1 MELINHGIVFTLL
14 YQTGFN
20 NVIEMLQQ
28 KFTKIELKLKIMK
41 NIILAI
47 AFVTAFA
54 ACNSK
59 KSETRDIQLLN
70 DSSAYKNDMY
80 SDTSNMTQVEPVAV
94 PVTRTPRSVAPR
106 RTTSVSH
113 TNTSASTSNSG
124 AGTSTQT
131 TQTTTRK
138 KGWSSAAKGA
148 VIGGGAGAIGGAII
162 SKKKPVQGAII
173 GGVVG
178 AAGGYII
185 GKDIDKKKGR

>member
-1 MELINHGIVFTLL
+1 
-14 YQTGFN
+14 
-20 NVIEMLQQ
+20 
-28 KFTKIELKLKIMK
+28 MK

-80 SDTSNMTQVEPVAV
+80 SDTSNMTKVEPVAA

-131 TQTTTRK
+131 TTRK

-162 SKKKPVQGAII
+162 SKKEPVQGAII

>member
-1 MELINHGIVFTLL
+1 
-14 YQTGFN
+14 
-20 NVIEMLQQ
+20 
-28 KFTKIELKLKIMK
+28 MK
-41 NIILAI
+41 IILF
-47 AFVTAFA
+47 AFALVTAFT

-59 KSETRDIQLLN
+59 KSETRDIQLLA
-70 DSSAYKNDMY
+70 DSSAYNNNMY
-80 SDTSNMTQVEPVAV
+80 SDTSNMTQALTTPATV

-106 RTTSVSH
+106 RTTSS
-113 TNTSASTSNSG
+113 NTGSNTPTSSNSG
-124 AGTSTQT
+124 SGNTSTQT

-162 SKKKPVQGAII
+162 SRKKPVQGAII

-185 GKDIDKKKGR
+185 GKDMDKRNNRLIGE

>member
-1 MELINHGIVFTLL
+1 
-14 YQTGFN
+14 
-20 NVIEMLQQ
+20 MLQTIVH
-28 KFTKIELKLKIMK
+28 KKTKLKLKNMK
-41 NIILAI
+41 NILLAFTVVI
-47 AFVTAFA
+47 GFA

-70 DSSAYKNDMY
+70 DSSAYNNDMY
-80 SDTSNMTQVEPVAV
+80 SDTSNMTQVQPVAV
-94 PVTRTPRSVAPR
+94 PVTRSPRSVAPR
-106 RTTSVSH
+106 RTKPVNNTS
-113 TNTSASTSNSG
+113 TSASTSNSG
-124 AGTSTQT
+124 SPTSTQT
-131 TQTTTRK
+131 SQTTTRK

-162 SKKKPVQGAII
+162 SKKKPVKGAII

>member
-1 MELINHGIVFTLL
+1 
-14 YQTGFN
+14 
-20 NVIEMLQQ
+20 
-28 KFTKIELKLKIMK
+28 MK
-41 NIILAI
+41 NILLAL
-47 AFVTAFA
+47 AVMVGFA

-59 KSETRDIQLLN
+59 KSETRDIRLLN
-70 DSSAYKNDMY
+70 DSSAYNNDMY
-80 SDTSNMTQVEPVAV
+80 SDTSNMTQAEPVAV

-106 RTTSVSH
+106 TTTSGTH
-113 TNTSASTSNSG
+113 TKTSSSTSSG
-124 AGTSTQT
+124 SGTSTQT

>member
-1 MELINHGIVFTLL
+1 
-14 YQTGFN
+14 
-20 NVIEMLQQ
+20 
-28 KFTKIELKLKIMK
+28 MK
-41 NIILAI
+41 NILLAF
-47 AFVTAFA
+47 AVVTAFA

-59 KSETRDIQLLN
+59 KSETRDIRLMS
-70 DSSAYKNDMY
+70 DSSAYNNNMY
-80 SDTSNMTQVEPVAV
+80 SDTANMTVV
-94 PVTRTPRSVAPR
+94 PVPVPVSKTPKSVVPGAYTSPKKISNTPASS
-106 RTTSVSH
+106 TTS
-113 TNTSASTSNSG
+113 NNASTQS
-124 AGTSTQT
+124 